1 MTTAAFAR
9 AETGTS
15 VAALRR
21 HVVDLTREL
30 DGLRTALDTKLAT
43 LEAALK
49 NPGQDESLETLE
61 TLVIELARVA
71 TAEAEATAARAC
83 LQAKL
88 AGEELV
94 QTVRAE
100 AERSVQAERATAG
113 TVRAQLDERQAA
125 LDAASESAEALQ
137 RDLEALHGA
146 LDGERATSGALRQN
160 LEEAGQRISVIERAM
175 EAQVSGIR
183 RELEDARDA
192 ALRQISG
199 ADAGRQEAIARADA
213 AARER
218 DTLAAQ
224 LQASHEAA
232 DQRLAVL
239 EAAQRHLEAAARQ
252 ITEAEGAR
260 QEALARAE
268 AAVRDRDA
276 LAIERAE
283 IERALRETEVCLDT
297 ATHDRDAAK
306 AALED
311 ARKTAKADLDAARDA
326 ARAAIAETEKQRD
339 EAVQLASQAAAEA
352 AAQAAARAAAEAAA
366 HATARA
372 AAEAAAQAA
381 AQSAAA
387 PESSTNGPLYPNQ
400 PARRASRYALPDL
413 VQVEVD
419 GGPAVL
425 VDLSATGAQLLS
437 PTALKPNRP
446 VKLTL
451 PVNGNPVLCKGKVV
465 WARLEPAS
473 KSRPLAY
480 RAGVCF
486 TTADEA
492 AVEAFLVGV
501 QH

>member
-9 AETGTS
+9 AETGAS

-21 HVVDLTREL
+21 HVADLTREL

-49 NPGQDESLETLE
+49 NPGQDESLE

-192 ALRQISG
+192 AARQISG

-366 HATARA
+366 
-372 AAEAAAQAA
+372 
-381 AQSAAA
+381 
-387 PESSTNGPLYPNQ
+387 PESSTDGPLYPNQ
-400 PARRASRYALPDL
+400 PARRASRYALPDH

-425 VDLSATGAQLLS
+425 VDLSTTGAQLLS

-492 AVEAFLVGV
+492 AVEAFLVSV

>member
-9 AETGTS
+9 AETGAS

-21 HVVDLTREL
+21 HVADLTREL

-49 NPGQDESLETLE
+49 NPGQDESLE

-192 ALRQISG
+192 AARQISG

-352 AAQAAARAAAEAAA
+352 AAQA
-366 HATARA
+366 TARA

-387 PESSTNGPLYPNQ
+387 PESSTDGPLYPNQ
-400 PARRASRYALPDL
+400 PARRASRYALPDH

-492 AVEAFLVGV
+492 AVEAFLASV

>member
-9 AETGTS
+9 ADTGTP

-21 HVVDLTREL
+21 HVADLTREL

-49 NPGQDESLETLE
+49 NPGHDDSLE

-100 AERSVQAERATAG
+100 AERSVQAERTTAG
-113 TVRAQLDERQAA
+113 AVRAQLDERQAA

-137 RDLEALHGA
+137 RDLEELRGA
-146 LDGERATSGALRQN
+146 LDGERTTGGALRQN
-160 LEEAGQRISVIERAM
+160 LEDAAQRISVIERAM

-192 ALRQISG
+192 AARQISG
-199 ADAGRQEAIARADA
+199 ADAERQEAVARADA

-239 EAAQRHLEAAARQ
+239 EAAQQHLEAAARQ

-260 QEALARAE
+260 QDALARAE

-297 ATHDRDAAK
+297 ATRDRDAAK

-311 ARKTAKADLDAARDA
+311 ARRKAKADLDASREA

-339 EAVQLASQAAAEA
+339 QAVQLASQAAAEA
-352 AAQAAARAAAEAAA
+352 AAQATARAAAEAAA
-366 HATARA
+366 HAAAR
-372 AAEAAAQAA
+372 AAAQAA
-381 AQSAAA
+381 AQAAAA
-387 PESSTNGPLYPNQ
+387 PESFTDGPLYPNQ
-400 PARRASRYALPDL
+400 PARRASRHVLPDHL
-413 VQVEVD
+413 QIEVD

-425 VDLSATGAQLLS
+425 VDLSTTGAQLLS
-437 PTALKPNRP
+437 PTALKPNRA

-451 PVNGNPVLCKGKVV
+451 PVDGNPVLCKGKVV

-486 TTADEA
+486 TAADEA
-492 AVEAFLVGV
+492 AVEAFLASVR
-501 QH
+501 H